1 MSRSVVSIIR
11 KQQAEQ
17 LYCTQAQSMNTLPW
31 YLLFITARRD
41 VTTPLVCPWLKYDCS
56 QMTLYADGG
65 KIPFPNRRDHPPHI
79 PTGTAGFEVF
89 TFYPTYEEFKD
100 FKGCIQKIEAVGAHR
115 RSGICKIVAP
125 EGWTPRPT
133 KGKYAYKDDQVE
145 HFVIQSP
152 VKESVARQNEAILK
166 SNHVY
171 KKSMLASEYRKLA
184 QSSKYR
190 NPCPDLQGKD
200 IEIQYFKNMFT
211 SHPIY
216 GADTEGS
223 FYDEGVNEFNMKK
236 LETILDETK
245 DATGGK
251 VIKGVNSVYLYFGMY
266 GASFAWHV
274 EDMELYSIN
283 FLHHGSPKYWFAIPP
298 EASPRFERLMR
309 QQFPAYDRQCK
320 IVAPEGWTPRPTKG
334 KYAYKDDQVEHFV
347 IQSPVKESVA
357 RQNEAI
363 LKSNHVY
370 KKSMLASEYR
380 KLAQSSKYRNPCPDL
395 QGKDI
400 EIQYFKNMFT
410 SHPIYGADTEGS
422 FYDEGVNE
430 FNMKKLETILDETK
444 DATGGKVG
452 LVFLH
457 TVYSENMAFMRHKN
471 FMVLPSLLDK
481 HKIPYGTM
489 IQYPNEF
496 IITFPHGYHMGFNL
510 GYNIAESTN
519 FATDRWID
527 FGKNAVLCKCR
538 SDMVEI
544 DMTPF
549 MKKYRRD
556 NFEKWYSYWYLPKP
570 TAEVPLKK
578 KKKKREEA
586 GSIESFS
593 NGGAKRRRTSEGSE
607 ITETVSS
614 HGSRSSETTESQ
626 LSLRESWKHRITMLW
641 SNEPVN
647 FFAERTFNQAAAR
660 IWPYCA
666 VCQYFQPIHMS
677 PRLAFGLCFAK
688 DPRRLPNVDPTEDR
702 LLTCS
707 NCCVTVHPSC
717 YGGQSAIPF
726 LGCSPLPKNRND
738 VAIRGTSCHL
748 CELRGGALL
757 PCRAGADIL
766 LCAYSLCIHSANCF
780 QRREQSFVLLHSSS
794 FKANINQWSAVR
806 TTCQGIMFSR
816 WAMNMKHPAFSGDPA
831 PAHIRMLLCGHTRE
845 GLEISAMRREWRPC
859 LGACHMC
866 TTSWILVRKAHL
878 SSDNCHDFDRHQ
890 QSEEMGWFTVG
901 PLMDVNLGDI
911 VIAWMDGGSRVR
923 QGRVE
928 RFVLRTLLTID
939 FEDGSVSEN
948 TLPSDIVQCGCIRQ
962 QGCRDGQHQPGS
974 RVKVQWNDGELYD
987 GYYRCI
993 SKTIEYTVVF
1003 ANGTSARL
1011 PRADLY
1017 GADDVVPAEVRRR
1030 LRKSH

>member
-1 MSRSVVSIIR
+1 MFREVKKMKDSQSCLRVLFFR
-11 KQQAEQ
+11 K
-17 LYCTQAQSMNTLPW
+17 
-31 YLLFITARRD
+31 
-41 VTTPLVCPWLKYDCS
+41 
-56 QMTLYADGG
+56 
-65 KIPFPNRRDHPPHI
+65 DHPPHI
-79 PTGTAGFEVF
+79 PTGTPGFEVF
-89 TFYPTYEEFKD
+89 TFYPTLEEFKD

-125 EGWTPRPT
+125 EGWTARPT
-133 KGKYAYKDDQVE
+133 KGKFRYKDDQVE
-145 HFVIQSP
+145 HFIIQSP
-152 VKESVARQNEAILK
+152 VRETVARCPNDGIIK

-171 KKSMLASEYRKLA
+171 KKSMTASEYRKLA
-184 QSSKYR
+184 HSSKYR
-190 NPCPDLQGKD
+190 NPYPDLRGKD
-200 IEIQYFKNMFT
+200 LEIQYFKSMFI
-211 SHPIY
+211 SNPIY

-223 FYDEGVNEFNMKK
+223 FYDEGVDEFNMKK

-251 VIKGVNSVYLYFGMY
+251 VIKGVTSVYLYFGMY

-283 FLHHGSPKYWFAIPP
+283 YLHFGSPKYWFAIPP
-298 EASPRFERLMR
+298 EAAPRFERLMR
-309 QQFPAYDRQCK
+309 QQFPTYDRQCK
-320 IVAPEGWTPRPTKG
+320 
-334 KYAYKDDQVEHFV
+334 
-347 IQSPVKESVA
+347 
-357 RQNEAI
+357 
-363 LKSNHVY
+363 
-370 KKSMLASEYR
+370 
-380 KLAQSSKYRNPCPDL
+380 
-395 QGKDI
+395 
-400 EIQYFKNMFT
+400 
-410 SHPIYGADTEGS
+410 
-422 FYDEGVNE
+422 
-430 FNMKKLETILDETK
+430 
-444 DATGGKVG
+444 
-452 LVFLH
+452 
-457 TVYSENMAFMRHKN
+457 AFMRHKS
-471 FMVLPSLLDK
+471 FMVLPSVLDK
-481 HKIPYGTM
+481 YKIPYGTM

-570 TAEVPLKK
+570 TTEVLTKK
-578 KKKKREEA
+578 KKKKREET
-586 GSIESFS
+586 IESYS
-593 NGGAKRRRTSEGSE
+593 DVGGKRRRTSEGPE
-607 ITETVSS
+607 ITA
-614 HGSRSSETTESQ
+614 
-626 LSLRESWKHRITMLW
+626 MLW

-660 IWPYCA
+660 IFPYCA

-677 PRLAFGLCFAK
+677 TSTREVPERSQRLAFGLCFAK
-688 DPRRLPNVDPTEDR
+688 DPRRLPTVDLTEDR

-717 YGGQSAIPF
+717 YGGQSLSSAVTGSWLCF
-726 LGCSPLPKNRND
+726 RCKDRND

-757 PCRAGADIL
+757 PCRAGADI
-766 LCAYSLCIHSANCF
+766 CAFVHTVCAIFNRNYLPRDYVFEMGDDYESSRF
-780 QRREQSFVLLHSSS
+780 Q
-794 FKANINQWSAVR
+794 
-806 TTCQGIMFSR
+806 C
-816 WAMNMKHPAFSGDPA
+816 D
-831 PAHIRMLLCGHTRE
+831 LCGHSRE
-845 GLEISAMRREWRPC
+845 GLLRCSACDENGDPVLAHATCARQAGFLFERRNYPQVTVMIC
-859 LGACHMC
+859 
-866 TTSWILVRKAHL
+866 
-878 SSDNCHDFDRHQ
+878 DRHQ
-890 QSEEMGWFTVG
+890 KSEDILYEVSTTVG

-928 RFVLRTLLTID
+928 RLVLRTLLTID

-948 TLPSDIVQCGCIRQ
+948 TLPSDIVRCCCIRQ

-974 RVKVQWNDGELYD
+974 RVKVQWSDGEIYD

-1003 ANGTSARL
+1003 PNGTSARL

-1017 GADDVVPAEVRRR
+1017 GADDLVPPEVRRR
-1030 LRKSH
+1030 LRKSQ

>member
-1 MSRSVVSIIR
+1 
-11 KQQAEQ
+11 
-17 LYCTQAQSMNTLPW
+17 
-31 YLLFITARRD
+31 
-41 VTTPLVCPWLKYDCS
+41 
-56 QMTLYADGG
+56 MTLYADGG
-65 KIPFPNRRDHPPHI
+65 KIPFPNRKDHPPHI
-79 PTGTAGFEVF
+79 PTGTAGYEVF
-89 TFYPTYEEFKD
+89 TFYPTFEEFKD
-100 FKGCIQKIEAVGAHR
+100 FKGCIQKIEAIGAHR

-133 KGKYAYKDDQVE
+133 KGKFKYKDDQVE
-145 HFVIQSP
+145 HFIIQSP
-152 VKESVARQNEAILK
+152 VEESVDRENDAIIKNNL
-166 SNHVY
+166 VY
-171 KKSMLASEYRKLA
+171 KKSMTALEYRKLA
-184 QSSKYR
+184 QSPKYR
-190 NPCPDLQGKD
+190 NPYPDLRGKD

-236 LETILDETK
+236 LGTILDETK

-283 FLHHGSPKYWFAIPP
+283 LLHYGSPKYWFAIPP

-309 QQFPAYDRQCK
+309 QQFPNYDRQCK
-320 IVAPEGWTPRPTKG
+320 
-334 KYAYKDDQVEHFV
+334 
-347 IQSPVKESVA
+347 
-357 RQNEAI
+357 
-363 LKSNHVY
+363 
-370 KKSMLASEYR
+370 
-380 KLAQSSKYRNPCPDL
+380 
-395 QGKDI
+395 
-400 EIQYFKNMFT
+400 
-410 SHPIYGADTEGS
+410 
-422 FYDEGVNE
+422 
-430 FNMKKLETILDETK
+430 
-444 DATGGKVG
+444 
-452 LVFLH
+452 
-457 TVYSENMAFMRHKN
+457 AFMRHKS

-481 HKIPYGTM
+481 YKIPYGTM

-544 DMTPF
+544 DMTPY

-556 NFEKWYSYWYLPKP
+556 QFEKWYSYWYLPKP
-570 TAEVPLKK
+570 STDIDYLPKK
-578 KKKKREEA
+578 KKKKRDETSSIENF
-586 GSIESFS
+586 SIES
-593 NGGAKRRRTSEGSE
+593 AKRRRTSEKNE
-607 ITETVSS
+607 IIEAVSS
-614 HGSRSSETTESQ
+614 YGSRSSETTESQ
-626 LSLRESWKHRITMLW
+626 LSLRDSWKHRITMLW

-647 FFAERTFNQAAAR
+647 FFAERTFNQTAAR

-677 PRLAFGLCFAK
+677 TSAKEAPERSPRLAFGLCFAK
-688 DPRRLPNVDPTEDR
+688 DPRRVPSLDLTEDR

-717 YGGQSAIPF
+717 YGGQSISLSA
-726 LGCSPLPKNRND
+726 LGTWLCFRCKDRND

-757 PCRAGADIL
+757 PCRAGADI
-766 LCAYSLCIHSANCF
+766 CAFVHTVCAIFNRRTVFNDANNPSCCYTHPPSKQTSINGVLNYLPKEYVYEMGDDYENSRF
-780 QRREQSFVLLHSSS
+780 Q
-794 FKANINQWSAVR
+794 
-806 TTCQGIMFSR
+806 C
-816 WAMNMKHPAFSGDPA
+816 D
-831 PAHIRMLLCGHTRE
+831 LCGHSRE
-845 GLEISAMRREWRPC
+845 GLLRCTACDEDGDPVLAHATCARQAGFLFERRNYPQVTVMIC
-859 LGACHMC
+859 
-866 TTSWILVRKAHL
+866 
-878 SSDNCHDFDRHQ
+878 DRHQ
-890 QSEEMGWFTVG
+890 KPEEICYELSTAVG

-923 QGRVE
+923 QGRVD
-928 RFVLRTLLTID
+928 RLVLRTLLTID

-974 RVKVQWNDGELYD
+974 RVKVHWSDGELYD

-1017 GADDVVPAEVRRR
+1017 GADDPVPPEVRRR
-1030 LRKSH
+1030 LRKSL